1 MKKTLVTLALA
12 VAVVSTGLA
21 QGTVTWGNGNGSKI
35 STNSVVGGPATGLT
49 FANTIAGYNNGY
61 YYALFSSSINTIGG
75 ASSAVLGNNGIY
87 AFQDVNWNF
96 LNPSAQPGFVT
107 GAAYATNA
115 AAGRFTIENSD
126 PNYSL
131 AYVTP
136 NTAAQ
141 YWVVLGWAA
150 TDGATLANLEAWY
163 NGGQPATAG
172 WIGESIVSSQLAPGN
187 PNSTPPGTAQPVF
200 PGAFTLGLVV
210 PVPEPATLALAGLGG
225 LSLMLFRRQRK

>member
-21 QGTVTWGNGNGSKI
+21 QGTITWGNGNTSKI
-35 STNSVVGGPATGLT
+35 STNAVVGGPATGLT
-49 FANTIAGYNNGY
+49 FANTVANNGY
-61 YYALFSSSINTIGG
+61 YYALFSSPINTVNGSG
-75 ASSAVLGNNGIY
+75 AAVLGNNGNY
-87 AFQDVNWNF
+87 AFQDVNWTF
-96 LNPSAQPGFVT
+96 LNPSAIAGFVT

-131 AYVTP
+131 AYITP
-136 NTAAQ
+136 NTTAA
-141 YWVVLGWAA
+141 YWVVIGWSAS
-150 TDGATLANLEAWY
+150 DGATLANLEAWY
-163 NGGQPATAG
+163 NGGQPGTPG
-172 WIGESIVSSQLAPGN
+172 WIGESVVSASLAPGN
-187 PNSTPPGTAQPVF
+187 PLATPPGLTQGVF
-200 PGAFTLGLVV
+200 PGAFTIGLVA